1 MCIYTNK
8 EVTVNKRIKFD
19 NKVVIVTGV
28 SSGIGRVAAEKFA
41 QRGCQVFGTVRSIA
55 KAEPIPGVRFV
66 EMDVC
71 DDASVQRGIQSVI
84 DQANRIDVLVNNA
97 GMMMLGAVE
106 ETSLTEAASLFDTN
120 VFGILRITKAVLPS
134 MRAQNSG
141 RIINISSVL
150 GFLPAPYLGIYAAS
164 KHSVEGLSES
174 LDHEVRQFGIRV
186 VLVEPAFTKTNLDA
200 NSPQAASLIPAY
212 ENERG
217 NVSKAINKNVN
228 SAPEPDGVADTI
240 IDAAFGKW
248 RMRRQPNGQALVLSK
263 LRRFLPASLVDSSLR
278 KDFGLG

>member
-1 MCIYTNK
+1 M
-8 EVTVNKRIKFD
+8 NKRIKFD

-55 KAEPIPGVRFV
+55 KAQPIPGVKFV
-66 EMDVC
+66 EMDVR
-71 DDASVQRGIQSVI
+71 DDTSVRRGIQSVI

-164 KHSVEGLSES
+164 KHAVEGLSES

-212 ENERG
+212 DNERG
-217 NVSKAINKNVN
+217 NVSKAINKNVS

-240 IDAAFGKW
+240 IDAAFGKL
-248 RMRRQPNGQALVLSK
+248 RMRRQPNGQALLLSI
-263 LRRFLPASLVDSSLR
+263 LRRFLPAFLVDSSLR

>member
-1 MCIYTNK
+1 MSKIM
-8 EVTVNKRIKFD
+8 KFD

-55 KAEPIPGVRFV
+55 KAQPIPGVKFV
-66 EMDVC
+66 EMDVR
-71 DDASVQRGIQSVI
+71 DDASVQQGIQSVI

-106 ETSLTEAASLFDTN
+106 ETSLAEATSLLDTN
-120 VFGILRITKAVLPS
+120 VFGILRTIKAVLPS

-164 KHSVEGLSES
+164 KHAVEGLSES

-212 ENERG
+212 DDERDHVFKVIHR
-217 NVSKAINKNVN
+217 NISN
-228 SAPEPDGVADTI
+228 APEPDGVADTI
-240 IDAAFGKW
+240 VDAAIGQW
-248 RMRRQPNGQALVLSK
+248 RMRRQPKGQAFLLSK

-278 KDFGLG
+278 KDFGLV

>member
-1 MCIYTNK
+1 
-8 EVTVNKRIKFD
+8 VNKRNKFVD
-19 NKVVIVTGV
+19 KVVIVTGV

-55 KAEPIPGVRFV
+55 KAQPIPGVKFV
-66 EMDVC
+66 EMDVR

-84 DQANRIDVLVNNA
+84 DQAKRIDVLVNNA

-106 ETSLTEAASLFDTN
+106 ETSIAEAASLFDTN
-120 VFGILRITKAVLPS
+120 VLGILRTIKAVLPS

-150 GFLPAPYLGIYAAS
+150 GFLPAPYLGLYAAS
-164 KHSVEGLSES
+164 KHAVEVLSES

-200 NSPQAASLIPAY
+200 NSPQAVSLISDY
-212 ENERG
+212 QSERG
-217 NVSKAINKNVN
+217 NVSKAINKNVS

-248 RMRRQPNGQALVLSK
+248 RMRRQPKGQAFLLSK
-263 LRRFLPASLVDSSLR
+263 LRRYLPARLVDSSLR

>member
-1 MCIYTNK
+1 
-8 EVTVNKRIKFD
+8 
-19 NKVVIVTGV
+19 
-28 SSGIGRVAAEKFA
+28 
-41 QRGCQVFGTVRSIA
+41 
-55 KAEPIPGVRFV
+55 
-66 EMDVC
+66 
-71 DDASVQRGIQSVI
+71 
-84 DQANRIDVLVNNA
+84 
-97 GMMMLGAVE
+97 MLGAVE

-120 VFGILRITKAVLPS
+120 VFGILRTTKAVLPS

-164 KHSVEGLSES
+164 KHAVEGLSES

-200 NSPQAASLIPAY
+200 NSPQAASLIPTY

-217 NVSKAINKNVN
+217 NVSKVINKHVN

>member
-1 MCIYTNK
+1 M
-8 EVTVNKRIKFD
+8 NKRVKFD
-19 NKVVIVTGV
+19 NKVVVITGV
-28 SSGIGRVAAEKFA
+28 SSGIGRVTAEKFA
-41 QRGCQVFGTVRSIA
+41 QQGCRVFGTVRSIA

-66 EMDVC
+66 EMDVR

-120 VFGILRITKAVLPS
+120 VFGILRATKAVLPS

-150 GFLPAPYLGIYAAS
+150 GFLPAPYLGLYAAS
-164 KHSVEGLSES
+164 KHAVEGLSKS

-200 NSPQAASLIPAY
+200 NSPQAVALIAAY

-217 NVSKAINKNVN
+217 NASKAINKNVSN
-228 SAPEPDGVADTI
+228 APEPDGVADTI
-240 IDAAFGKW
+240 IDAAFGSWK
-248 RMRRQPNGQALVLSK
+248 MRHQPKGRAMLLNK

>member
-1 MCIYTNK
+1 
-8 EVTVNKRIKFD
+8 VNKRIQFD

-55 KAEPIPGVRFV
+55 KAQPIQGVKLI
-66 EMDVC
+66 EMDVRE
-71 DDASVQRGIQSVI
+71 DTSVHRGIQSII
-84 DQANRIDVLVNNA
+84 DEANRIDVLVNNA
-97 GMMMLGAVE
+97 GMMMLSAVE
-106 ETSLTEAASLFDTN
+106 ETSIAEAVSLFDTN
-120 VFGILRITKAVLPS
+120 VSGILRTSKAVLPH

-150 GFLPAPYLGIYAAS
+150 GFLPAPYLGLYAAS
-164 KHSVEGLSES
+164 KHAVEGLSES

-200 NSPQAASLIPAY
+200 NSPQAASLIAAY
-212 ENERG
+212 DNERG
-217 NVSKAINKNVN
+217 KVSQAINKNVS

-240 IDAAFGKW
+240 IDAAFGPW
-248 RMRRQPNGQALVLSK
+248 RMRRQPKGHAFLLSK
-263 LRRFLPASLVDSSLR
+263 LSRYLPASLVDSSLR

>member
-1 MCIYTNK
+1 MSK
-8 EVTVNKRIKFD
+8 KIKFD

-28 SSGIGRVAAEKFA
+28 SSGIGRMVAEKFA
-41 QRGCQVFGTVRSIA
+41 QRGCHVYGTVRNITTA
-55 KAEPIPGVRFV
+55 QPIPGVSFV
-66 EMDVC
+66 EMDVR
-71 DDASVQRGIQSVI
+71 DDASIQRGIQSII
-84 DQANRIDVLVNNA
+84 DETNRIDVLVNNA

-120 VFGILRITKAVLPS
+120 VFGILRTSKAVLPF
-134 MRAQNSG
+134 MRAQNFG

-150 GFLPAPYLGIYAAS
+150 GFLPVPYLGLYAAS
-164 KHSVEGLSES
+164 KHAVEGLSES

-200 NSPQAASLIPAY
+200 NSPQAVALIAAY
-212 ENERG
+212 DNERG
-217 NVSKAINKNVN
+217 NASKAINKSVSN
-228 SAPEPDGVADTI
+228 APEPDGVADTI
-240 IDAAFGKW
+240 IDAAFGPWK
-248 RMRRQPNGQALVLSK
+248 MRHQPKGRAALLNK